1 MGLADG
7 GFVSL
12 FIMVEISRCFMV
24 RKEYSC
30 VNKDIIDG
38 GMKMDKI
45 RINLDE
51 LLLCFSNALDL
62 ISPILSNHHQQVAYL
77 SFFLAEQV
85 KLPVEEQKDVFL
97 AALVHDIGALSKKER
112 LELIEAEP
120 PTVNNHGLKGAKL
133 LERFRPLQNAAN
145 IIKFHH
151 LPWDYGDGRVYM
163 GENVPLASH
172 IIHLA
177 DRTCAMFHPDR
188 NVLTQLPEILA
199 AVREKSNS
207 VFEPGLVNA
216 LFELSKKEYIWLD
229 LMTSRSPVKKIA
241 ENGLFDILV
250 LEIDDVIDLA
260 FIFSQIIDFRSRFTA
275 CHSAGVAKTAEQLA
289 QLVGFSPVECRVML
303 IAGYL
308 HDLGKVAVDN
318 RILEKPGKLDED
330 EFNEIRAHTYYTYHL
345 LDAIPQFDTIKTWA
359 SYHHEK
365 LNGTGYPFHI
375 KGDNLSLGSRVMA
388 VADVFTAITEDRPYR
403 RGMNDSQAIKVLN
416 SMVAEGSLDGMVV
429 EVLLDHF
436 QGINTL
442 REHAQQEATERYDRF
457 LQTEGLLSTV

>member
-1 MGLADG
+1 
-7 GFVSL
+7 
-12 FIMVEISRCFMV
+12 
-24 RKEYSC
+24 
-30 VNKDIIDG
+30 
-38 GMKMDKI
+38 MDKI

-51 LLLCFSNALDL
+51 LLLCLSNAVDL

-77 SFFLAEQV
+77 TFFLAEQL

-112 LELIEAEP
+112 LELIESEP
-120 PTVNNHGLKGAKL
+120 PTVNNHGFRGAKL
-133 LERFRPLQNAAN
+133 LERFRPLQNAAQ

-151 LPWDYGDGRVYM
+151 QPWDNGSGRVYM
-163 GENVPLASH
+163 GENVPFASH
-172 IIHLA
+172 IVHLA
-177 DRTCAMFHPDR
+177 DRTCAMLRPGR

-199 AVREKSNS
+199 AIREKSNS

-216 LFELSKKEYIWLD
+216 LFKLRKKDYIWLD
-229 LMTSRSPVKKIA
+229 LITSRSPIKMIA
-241 ENGLFDILV
+241 ENGLLDILV
-250 LEIDDVIDLA
+250 LEIDDIVDLA

-289 QLVGFSPVECRVML
+289 QLVGFSPVECKVML

-375 KGDNLSLGSRVMA
+375 KGDSLPLGSRVMA
-388 VADVFTAITEDRPYR
+388 VADVFTANTEDRPYR
-403 RGMNDSQAIKVLN
+403 RGMDDEQAIKVLN
-416 SMVAEGSLDGMVV
+416 KMVAEGALDRMVV

-436 QGINTL
+436 QEINTL
-442 REHAQQEATERYDRF
+442 RQQAQQEAAERYDRF
-457 LQTEGLLSTV
+457 LQTGGLLATV

>member
-85 KLPVEEQKDVFL
+85 KLPVEQQKDVFL
-97 AALVHDIGALSKKER
+97 AALVHDFGVLSKKER
-112 LELIEAEP
+112 LELVETEP
-120 PTVNNHGLKGAKL
+120 LTVNNHGFRGARL
-133 LERFRPLQNAAN
+133 LERFRPLQNAAR
-145 IIKFHH
+145 IVKFHH
-151 LPWDYGDGRVYM
+151 VPWNNGDGRFYM
-163 GENVPLASH
+163 GEDVPFASH
-172 IIHLA
+172 IVHLA
-177 DRTCAMFHPDR
+177 DRTCAMLRPDI
-188 NVLTQLPEILA
+188 NVLTQLPDVLA
-199 AVREKSNS
+199 AVREKSNTK
-207 VFEPGLVNA
+207 FEPGLVDI
-216 LFELSKKEYIWLD
+216 LFELKDKEYVWLD
-229 LMTSRSPVKKIA
+229 LMTSRSPVKKMP
-241 ENGLFDILV
+241 ENGLSEILV
-250 LEIDDVIDLA
+250 LEIDDIVDLA
-260 FIFSQIIDFRSRFTA
+260 FMFSQIIDFRSRFTA

-289 QLVGFSPVECRVML
+289 QLVGFSPFECKMML

-308 HDLGKVAVDN
+308 HDLGKVTVDN
-318 RILEKPGKLDED
+318 RILEKPGKLSEE

-345 LDAIPQFDTIKTWA
+345 LDAIPQFDTIKIWA
-359 SYHHEK
+359 AYHHEK

-375 KGDNLSLGSRVMA
+375 KEDNLPLGSRVMA

-403 RGMNDSQAIKVLN
+403 RGMDDEQAIRVLN

-436 QGINTL
+436 HEINTL
-442 REHAQQEATERYDRF
+442 RQHAQQEATERYDRF
-457 LQTEGLLSTV
+457 LQSEELLTNV